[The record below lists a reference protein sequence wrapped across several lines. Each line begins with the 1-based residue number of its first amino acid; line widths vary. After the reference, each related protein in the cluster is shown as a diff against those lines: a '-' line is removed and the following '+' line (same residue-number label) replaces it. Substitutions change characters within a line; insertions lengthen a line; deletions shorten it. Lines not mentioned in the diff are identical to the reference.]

1 MLKKKRI
8 IVFCA
13 FACFW
18 LQACFSASEDVGVG
32 ETAVLPEPSS
42 QPEAHATSAAWIAAN
57 RDPDVPPLPFPDNP
71 DPNQCGIP
79 TQWGD
84 DGAAWLNGF
93 YEDDLVQS
101 PVLLYDSHSRLS
113 ITTQAPHGTP
123 VKVIL
128 YQQNPVLDY
137 YLVKIEGAPKPNE
150 GWVPGPFLSF
160 NPVTEL
166 EELPDS

>member
-1 MLKKKRI
+1 MLANKRI
-8 IVFCA
+8 ILLVA
-13 FACFW
+13 VMWLAACV
-18 LQACFSASEDVGVG
+18 SEPQPNHNPAE
-32 ETAVLPEPSS
+32 ETAVAFI
-42 QPEAHATSAAWIAAN
+42 QAN

-71 DPNQCGIP
+71 DPDQCGIP
-79 TQWGD
+79 TVWGD
-84 DGAAWLNGF
+84 DSIAWLTGL
-93 YEDDLVQS
+93 YEGKLIQPNVF
-101 PVLLYDSHSRLS
+101 LYDSHSRLS
-113 ITTQAPHGTP
+113 ITAQAPHGSQ

-166 EELPDS
+166 EDPPNS